1 MRIVRAGSQADR
13 RRARTQGGGMTGR
26 VALVGAGPGDP
37 ELLTLKA
44 VRALASADVVL
55 HDDLVARPILDLV
68 RSDARVIAV
77 GKRGGCASTPQVFI
91 EQLMIREARAGRFV
105 VRLKGGDPF
114 VFGRGGEEMLA
125 LREAGIEVAIV
136 PGITSGL
143 AAPASAGVP
152 VTHRSVAHGV
162 ALVTAHAAEDGAEP
176 DWRALAASGL
186 TLVVYM
192 GMQRIEA
199 LRDKLVAAGKAAAT
213 PVVIVA
219 NATRDDERSLH
230 TTLARMADDAACASL
245 HSPAIIVIGDVAA
258 IAGQAGSVAA
268 AGADSQMPWSTSS
281 SARITGSSSR

>member
-1 MRIVRAGSQADR
+1 MIGK
-13 RRARTQGGGMTGR
+13 

-44 VRALASADVVL
+44 VRALTMADVVL
-55 HDDLVARPILDLV
+55 HDDLVGEKILDFI
-68 RSDARVIAV
+68 RADARVIAV
-77 GKRGGCASTPQVFI
+77 GKRGGCASTPQAFI
-91 EQLMIREARAGRFV
+91 EQLMIREARAGHFV

-125 LREAGIEVAIV
+125 LREAGIEVEIV

-143 AAPASAGVP
+143 AAPASIGIP
-152 VTHRSVAHGV
+152 VTHRTVAHGV
-162 ALVTAHAAEDGAEP
+162 ALVTAHAAEEGAEP

-192 GMQRIEA
+192 GMRRIA
-199 LRDKLVAAGKAAAT
+199 DLQDKLLRTGQPSGL
-213 PVVIVA
+213 PVVMIA
-219 NATRDDERSLH
+219 NATRSDQRELR
-230 TTLARMADDAACASL
+230 TTLGRMAADAASAGL
-245 HSPAIIVIGDVAA
+245 GSPAIIVIGEVAA
-258 IAGQAGSVAA
+258 IANQAVALAA

>member
-1 MRIVRAGSQADR
+1 MI
-13 RRARTQGGGMTGR
+13 GR

-44 VRALASADVVL
+44 VRALAMADVVL
-55 HDDLVARPILDLV
+55 HDDLVAEPILAFA
-68 RSDARVIAV
+68 RADARVIAV
-77 GKRGGCASTPQVFI
+77 GKRGGCTSTPQAFI

-125 LREAGIEVAIV
+125 LREAGIEVEIV

-143 AAPASAGVP
+143 AAPASIGVP

-162 ALVTAHAAEDGAEP
+162 ALVTAHAAEEGAEP

-192 GMQRIEA
+192 GMRRIED
-199 LRDKLVAAGKAAAT
+199 LRDKLIAAGRSPAMAVA
-213 PVVIVA
+213 IVA
-219 NATRDDERSLH
+219 SATRSDQRELR
-230 TTLARMADDAACASL
+230 TTLGRMADDAASAGFA
-245 HSPAIIVIGDVAA
+245 SPAIIVIGDVAA
-258 IAGQAGSVAA
+258 IAGQAVSVAA
-268 AGADSQMPWSTSS
+268 DGADSQMPWSTSS

>member
-1 MRIVRAGSQADR
+1 MSAG
-13 RRARTQGGGMTGR
+13 GR

-55 HDDLVARPILDLV
+55 HDDLVAQAILDFVRGGARLV
-68 RSDARVIAV
+68 AV
-77 GKRGGCASTPQVFI
+77 GKRGGCKSTPQAFI
-91 EQLMIREARAGRFV
+91 EQLMIREARAGHFV

-125 LREAGIEVAIV
+125 LREAGIDVEIV

-143 AAPASAGVP
+143 AAPSAAGIP
-152 VTHRSVAHGV
+152 VTHRDVAHGV

-176 DWRALAASGL
+176 DWQALAASQL

-192 GMQRIEA
+192 GMQRIGD
-199 LRDKLVAAGKAAAT
+199 LRDKLVAAGRPPHT
-213 PVVIVA
+213 PVAVIA
-219 NATRDDERSLH
+219 NATRRDQRSLR
-230 TTLARMADDAACASL
+230 TSLAAMAGDAERAGL
-245 HSPAIIVIGDVAA
+245 RSPAIIVIGDVAA
-258 IAGQAGSVAA
+258 IPAQAGSPTFE
-268 AGADSQMPWSTSS
+268 GTETQMSCSTSS

>member
-1 MRIVRAGSQADR
+1 MRE
-13 RRARTQGGGMTGR
+13 GR

-44 VRALASADVVL
+44 ARALATADVVL

-68 RSDARVIAV
+68 RADARVIAV
-77 GKRGGCASTPQVFI
+77 GKRGGCASTPQAFI

-125 LREAGIEVAIV
+125 LREAGVDVTIV

-143 AAPASAGVP
+143 AAPASVGVP
-152 VTHRSVAHGV
+152 VTHRGVAHGV
-162 ALVTAHAAEDGAEP
+162 ALVTAHAAEEGAEP
-176 DWRALAASGL
+176 DWRALALSGL

-192 GMQRIEA
+192 GMQRIDE
-199 LRDKLVAAGKAAAT
+199 LRDKLVAAGQSPAT
-213 PVVIVA
+213 PVAIVA
-219 NATRDDERSLH
+219 NATRSDQRALH
-230 TTLARMADDAACASL
+230 TTVARMAEDATAAGL
-245 HSPAIIVIGDVAA
+245 RSPAIIVIGAVAA
-258 IAGQAGSVAA
+258 IADQAGSVT
-268 AGADSQMPWSTSS
+268 AGADNQVPWSTSS